1 MKTTM
6 KGFETMRVMIFVT
19 SVTLLGMLAACDP
32 SDSTKGTTSSS
43 NLAMSYVSGHLG
55 SYWDCP
61 EQANGNT
68 AATPGPSMAEAAD
81 CDGEGCGIL
90 NCEAA
95 EVTLQLQNNGVETVN
110 ALDVHHVLLIN
121 ENPAE
126 PTDLEVLSWSVVPEG
141 ALDDGL
147 SPDETITIRIQFR
160 GPAPVNF
167 QQMDQATPIHIEVED
182 GEGATVELTT
192 PPLSVLPMMVT

>member
-1 MKTTM
+1 
-6 KGFETMRVMIFVT
+6 MRGMIIVT
-19 SVTLLGMLAACDP
+19 SVTLLGLLAACDP
-32 SDSTKGTTSSS
+32 SNSTQGQTPTS
-43 NLAMSYVSGHLG
+43 NLEMSYVSGHLG

-61 EQANGNT
+61 ERATSNT

-90 NCEAA
+90 NCESA
-95 EVTLQLQNNGVETVN
+95 EVTVQLQNNGVETVN
-110 ALDVHHVLLIN
+110 SVDVSHVLLIN

-147 SPDETITIRIQFR
+147 SPDENITIRIQFR

-167 QQMDQATPIHIEVED
+167 QQMDESTPIHIEIQD
-182 GEGATVELTT
+182 GDGTAVELTT
-192 PPLSVLPMMVT
+192 PPLNVLPMMVT